1 MNAHE
6 NTNPTPQE
14 LPPPA
19 QPVTPP
25 AYPQYPAPPVVAQPP
40 LPGAVPNRRSPG
52 LAVVLSFLPGLGH
65 LYLGLYARALAVFMA
80 FFVAI
85 QLADIGSFGVAVPFV
100 WFFALID
107 AYRQAQLINS
117 GQVTDVGKDE
127 AFKTMGRGNLGF
139 GIFLLLAGSLLLY
152 DRFYPIDWYFLENW
166 WPALIILAGVYLVAR
181 AVLDT
186 QRRKEAQR
194 AAEED
199 TYS

>member
-14 LPPPA
+14 LPPPV
-19 QPVTPP
+19 QSVTPP
-25 AYPQYPAPPVVAQPP
+25 AYPQYPAVHPP
-40 LPGAVPNRRSPG
+40 LPGAIPNRRSPG

-80 FFVAI
+80 FFVAV
-85 QLADIGSFGVAVPFV
+85 QLADIGSFGVVIPFV

-117 GQVTDVGKDE
+117 GHVTDIGKDE
-127 AFKTMGRGNLGF
+127 AFKTVGRRGNLGF

-166 WPALIILAGVYLVAR
+166 WPALIILAGVYLVVR
-181 AVLDT
+181 AVLDA
-186 QRRKEAQR
+186 QRRKEALR

-199 TYS
+199 SYS